1 MILLY
6 EYTEEQFDI
15 DGNSLG
21 WDSEPRL
28 FPNTFFLNP
37 SLEFNWDELLVKYNE
52 KWYYFGH
59 LIDDLEK
66 VPTKEEWSAKPGND
80 VDIEYYSDVVAE
92 YQDNPSGNIKN
103 TKRLTYLMNNK
114 PKFIINFWYDKLD
127 RVVKIRSIK
136 GDSKAAESGVS
147 YEEESQKVQDLTDLK
162 TTPNYGV
169 EVNETNIVT
178 VKPCKNSV
186 IVTAFEKIR
195 PTNTDT
201 IRIDDTTAKITVAYT
216 SDNWTLTAY
225 AYKED
230 STLVSQVVAANKTL
244 DVRNMDKNIKNLAL
258 VFFAENG
265 ISSLQDCEIEQ
276 IGCSVVLKPFVTLTK
291 HNQNGENNSVSTEY
305 AQDDVIEQLT
315 DAYVSGAQFE
325 GWFNSEANNASA
337 VTLPLTMDSN
347 KDIYAHFSCNLVKH
361 NTDNKNNEVT
371 EKTDKDAHIILTTPS
386 LSGYDFDGWTLGQ
399 GGEKITEITMNTNK
413 NIWAHWKKKQTTS
426 GGDGGGNGQSGQNN
440 G

>member
-37 SLEFNWDELLVKYNE
+37 SLEFNWDDLLVKYNE

-80 VDIEYYSDVVAE
+80 VDIEYYSGVVAE

-127 RVVKIRSIK
+127 RVVKIRSVK

-169 EVNETNIVT
+169 EVNAETNIVT
-178 VKPCKNSV
+178 VKPYKNSV

-201 IRIDDTTAKITVAYT
+201 IKIDDTTAKITVAYT

-258 VFFAENG
+258 VFVNQNG
-265 ISSLQDCEIEQ
+265 IKSLSECEIEQ
-276 IGCSVVLKPFVTLTK
+276 LGCNVVFKPFVIFTK
-291 HNQNGENNSVSTEY
+291 HNQNGENDTVTKEY
-305 AQDDVIEQLT
+305 AQDDVIDVIDNPAEI
-315 DAYVSGAQFE
+315 AGVQFD
-325 GWFNSEANNASA
+325 GWFDGEDDNANK
-337 VTLPLTMDSN
+337 VTLPLLMSEN
-347 KDIYAHFSCNLVKH
+347 KDVYAHFYCNLIKH
-361 NTDNKNNEVT
+361 NADNKNTKVTQKCKRNESIT
-371 EKTDKDAHIILTTPS
+371 LKSLT
-386 LSGYDFDGWTLGQ
+386 LENYIFDGWFDGKGDDAQKVTKVVM
-399 GGEKITEITMNTNK
+399 ETNK
-413 NIWAHWKKKQTTS
+413 DVYARWKPKPSETPETP
-426 GGDGGGNGQSGQNN
+426 QNN